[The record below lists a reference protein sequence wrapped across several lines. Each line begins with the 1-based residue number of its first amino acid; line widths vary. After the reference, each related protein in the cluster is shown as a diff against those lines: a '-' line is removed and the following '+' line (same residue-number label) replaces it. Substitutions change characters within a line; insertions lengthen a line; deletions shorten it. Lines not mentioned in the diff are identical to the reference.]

1 MAQQTIGVGS
11 SPNDGTG
18 DPLRTAF
25 VKVNANFTEVYAA
38 SAAAQTA
45 ATNAQTTANGA
56 LQKSNN
62 LSDLTNVVTAR
73 ANLGLASVASSGA
86 YSDLT
91 GRPTFATVATSG
103 LASDLSGNL
112 PVSKLGGGTGAS
124 SSTFWRGDG
133 TWAAPPT
140 GGGGGDMLAANNL
153 SELTNKATARTN
165 LGLATVAAT
174 GAYSDL
180 TGKPTIPSTS
190 DNLTEGTTNL
200 FFTQARARA
209 SVSVSGSLAYNSTTG
224 VISYTAPTLATVATS
239 GAYTDLT
246 GRPTL
251 GGAAALNV
259 GTTTGTVAAGDD
271 SRFSGNAKT
280 ANNLSDLADKNA
292 ARTNVNQGL
301 YTQTWAATTTFVP
314 ANGNVQTV
322 TLTGN
327 TTFGALTGL
336 QPGATYVFII
346 VQDATGS
353 RTGSFHTSFNFG
365 ADGNPTLSTGAN
377 KRDVV
382 TGVAYSATELL
393 CSFKAG

>member
-56 LQKSNN
+56 LQKSSN

-91 GRPTFATVATSG
+91 GRPTLATVATSG

-112 PVSKLGGGTGAS
+112 PVSKLNSGTGAS

-165 LGLATVAAT
+165 LGLATVAAS

-180 TGKPTIPSTS
+180 TGKPT
-190 DNLTEGTTNL
+190 
-200 FFTQARARA
+200 
-209 SVSVSGSLAYNSTTG
+209 
-224 VISYTAPTLATVATS
+224 LATVATT
-239 GAYTDLT
+239 GAYSDLT
-246 GRPTL
+246 GKPTL

-259 GTTTGTVAAGDD
+259 GTAAGTVAAGDD
-271 SRFSGNAKT
+271 SRITGAAQKAS
-280 ANNLSDLADKNA
+280 NLSDLADKNA
-292 ARTNVNQGL
+292 ARTNINQGL
-301 YTQTWAATTTFVP
+301 YTQTWAATTTFAP

-336 QPGATYVFII
+336 IPGATYVFII

-382 TGVAYSATELL
+382 TGVAYSSTELL